1 MYERC
6 ALLVVD
12 FNAEQPRLFRN
23 SAELK
28 AAGLISQNFQIE
40 YATLGFDT
48 FARDI
53 LRIYGD
59 RYDIQNLML

>member
-12 FNAEQPRLFRN
+12 FSRTQPRLFRN

-28 AAGLISQNFQIE
+28 QAGIISRDFRIE

-53 LRIYGD
+53 VEVYGE
-59 RYDIQNLML
+59 RFERRNIM